1 VDHLFANEKKALAS
15 LMSQFEGLLLGIVG
29 DYKEIEVSFEI
40 DTNTTPY
47 HTQPYRILVT
57 HTPLIKTDIK
67 EVV

>member
-1 VDHLFANEKKALAS
+1 
-15 LMSQFEGLLLGIVG
+15 MSQFEGLLLGIVG